1 MWVTGSFRSYRRREA
16 EFFAGGF
23 YLFLLLFVLVG
34 SLAGLI
40 LERTLSR
47 RIEAAVS
54 DQLWSLTG
62 VARNAQ
68 PDGLAMT
75 PWSSTRSSIRSPK
88 KPALCWRS

>member
-1 MWVTGSFRSYRRREA
+1 MRLSFRRRL
-16 EFFAGGF
+16 F

-47 RIEAAVS
+47 RIELRSVINSGASPALRAQRS
-54 DQLWSLTG
+54 
-62 VARNAQ
+62 ARRAQ
-68 PDGLAMT
+68 AMT